1 MKKKPITVLDD
12 EIEII
17 SKSEQKREAHRLHAL
32 GKMLTEMPKS
42 KWDELPI
49 SDTLRQ
55 ALVENARL
63 TQHEAKRRHLQFI
76 GKVMRDEDL
85 EALQAKLDLLDPSSE
100 AHGRILKQAEMWR
113 TRLVEQDGLNDF
125 IEQFPQVDRQT
136 LRNLVRN
143 AQKEVS
149 SEPPKPGTN
158 YKKLFQLVKDWVATA
173 D

>member
-1 MKKKPITVLDD
+1 MKKKPTTELDD

-17 SKSEQKREAHRLHAL
+17 SKSEQKREAHRLHDL

-49 SDTLRQ
+49 SDTLRH
-55 ALVENARL
+55 ALAENTRL

-100 AHGRILKQAEMWR
+100 AFGRIIKQAEMWR
-113 TRLVEQDGLNDF
+113 TRLVEQDSLNDF
-125 IEQFPQVDRQT
+125 IEQYPTVDRQT

-143 AQKEVS
+143 AQKEMS
-149 SEPPKPGTN
+149 SEPPKPGSN
-158 YKKLFQLVKDWVATA
+158 YKKLFQLVKDTVGAA
-173 D
+173 G